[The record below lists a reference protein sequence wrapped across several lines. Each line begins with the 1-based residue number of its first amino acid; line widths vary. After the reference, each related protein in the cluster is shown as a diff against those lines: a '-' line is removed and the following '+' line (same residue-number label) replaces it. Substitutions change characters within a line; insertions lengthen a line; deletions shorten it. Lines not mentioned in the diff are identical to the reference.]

1 MRQGDL
7 EGEQFMYLD
16 KTCLILTPPY
26 SLAVN
31 ATIGKKFVYCFIVL
45 ILKQRILSTDLNYD
59 RY

>member
-1 MRQGDL
+1 MRDMRQGDL
-7 EGEQFMYLD
+7 EGEHFMYFD

-45 ILKQRILSTDLNYD
+45 IL
-59 RY
+59 